1 MPAHHYHY
9 HVRIVFLPF
18 QLNGFWVFAAEAPCY
33 LLRLHGDPML
43 TGCLAYVI
51 TGSRILGSS
60 GDIFLQAEGTE
71 GEFVV
76 FKFQSLRN
84 NMK

>member
-1 MPAHHYHY
+1 
-9 HVRIVFLPF
+9 
-18 QLNGFWVFAAEAPCY
+18 
-33 LLRLHGDPML
+33 ML